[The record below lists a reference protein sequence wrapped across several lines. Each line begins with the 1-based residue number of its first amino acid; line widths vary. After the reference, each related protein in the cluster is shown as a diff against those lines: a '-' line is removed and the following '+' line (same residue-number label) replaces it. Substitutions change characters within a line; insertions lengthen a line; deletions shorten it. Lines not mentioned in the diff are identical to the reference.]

1 MAVEQRRG
9 QQSPNKFD
17 PKLEDRKGTK
27 LVSKRFRQLL
37 RRYHRCTIPC
47 LFIDFGNF
55 NLSLS
60 NRTSEM
66 MIDQIHVPASCL
78 DVNLNWSLRFT
89 IRLGSSSHLKGRSMS
104 WLPITWIKYLY
115 FCRSF
120 GNSLFYSKTSLGGA

>member
-66 MIDQIHVPASCL
+66 MIDQIHVPAELSGCEPKL
-78 DVNLNWSLRFT
+78 ELEIYNQ
-89 IRLGSSSHLKGRSMS
+89 
-104 WLPITWIKYLY
+104 TWIFKPSQGSVNELVAYHLDKI
-115 FCRSF
+115 FVFLSF
-120 GNSLFYSKTSLGGA
+120 FWKLPFLQ